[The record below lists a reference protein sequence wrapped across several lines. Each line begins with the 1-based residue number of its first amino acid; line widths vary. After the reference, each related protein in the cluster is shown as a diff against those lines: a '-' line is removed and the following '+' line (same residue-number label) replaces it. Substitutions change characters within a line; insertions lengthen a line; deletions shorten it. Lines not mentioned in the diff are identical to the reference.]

1 MTTPD
6 VQPTDL
12 GPIFLNIDHCPRLPP
27 IGTWSK

>member
-12 GPIFLNIDHCPRLPP
+12 YFLNIDHCPRLPL